1 MSLSCWDEG
10 SDSDHVRGVNRDTW
24 LVGHCKILAWQRAK
38 LPRYGR
44 EGAVEVRPFPAKK
57 RLRVSEAQGLSG
69 EAMKGNPTTT
79 VILRVDESKSSLRTS
94 EELTEP
100 PYITSGDPIFSKRR
114 DSPGM
119 SSDPSVDAKKPP
131 FIGLWLK
138 AMRVPFLQATFVPII
153 LGGVI
158 AWETLHVFNWNTFL
172 LTLLGAS
179 LIQIASNMFNDYFD
193 FKSGNDLQVRHQNP
207 FAGGGR
213 ILTAGLIKPS
223 THLIVST
230 SCLILGSLIG
240 FYLIFQ
246 LGLYQ
251 LFWFGLIG
259 VVSTYFYV
267 GPPFKLAYRGVGEFL
282 VGVNFGPVMT
292 LGAYYV
298 QTGSLASATVPL
310 LASIPVGL
318 LIAAVLWI
326 NEFPDMDADKAVG
339 KKTLVLRLGY
349 LRSVAVYVG
358 LLAAS
363 YLLLLLYAVLKVFVS
378 FQITSFATL
387 IALFSL
393 PFALKAVR
401 ILRANY
407 KDPHA
412 IIPAN
417 ANTIILHLAFGLLA
431 IVGFVIGG
439 FAGL

>member
-1 MSLSCWDEG
+1 MELTTSST
-10 SDSDHVRGVNRDTW
+10 S
-24 LVGHCKILAWQRAK
+24 
-38 LPRYGR
+38 
-44 EGAVEVRPFPAKK
+44 EVRSPTF
-57 RLRVSEAQGLSG
+57 LS
-69 EAMKGNPTTT
+69 
-79 VILRVDESKSSLRTS
+79 LWLRT
-94 EELTEP
+94 
-100 PYITSGDPIFSKRR
+100 
-114 DSPGM
+114 
-119 SSDPSVDAKKPP
+119 
-131 FIGLWLK
+131 
-138 AMRVPFLQATFVPII
+138 MRIPFLQATFVPVI

-158 AWETLHVFNWNTFL
+158 AFQVAHVFNLATFL

-179 LIQIASNMFNDYFD
+179 LIQIATNMLNDYFD
-193 FKSGNDLQVRHQNP
+193 FKSGNDLQVKHQNP

-213 ILTAGLIKPS
+213 ILTAGLVKPS
-223 THLIVST
+223 THILVAT
-230 SCLILGSLIG
+230 TCLILGSLIG
-240 FYLIFQ
+240 FYFIFA
-246 LGLYQ
+246 LSLPY
-251 LFWFGLIG
+251 LFLLGLIG
-259 VVSTYFYV
+259 VISTYAYV
-267 GPPFKLAYRGVGEFL
+267 GPPFRLAYRGVGEL
-282 VGVNFGPVMT
+282 IVGLNFGPVMT

-298 QTGSLASATVPL
+298 QAHSFAVEPF

-358 LLAAS
+358 LLATS
-363 YLLLLLYAVLKVFVS
+363 YFLLLLYAVLKVFGS
-378 FQITSFATL
+378 FPITSYTTL

-439 FAGL
+439 LAGL

>member
-1 MSLSCWDEG
+1 
-10 SDSDHVRGVNRDTW
+10 
-24 LVGHCKILAWQRAK
+24 
-38 LPRYGR
+38 
-44 EGAVEVRPFPAKK
+44 
-57 RLRVSEAQGLSG
+57 
-69 EAMKGNPTTT
+69 
-79 VILRVDESKSSLRTS
+79 
-94 EELTEP
+94 
-100 PYITSGDPIFSKRR
+100 
-114 DSPGM
+114 M
-119 SSDPSVDAKKPP
+119 SSNPGVDVKKPP

-138 AMRVPFLQATFVPII
+138 AMRVPFLQATFVPVI
-153 LGGVI
+153 LGGVV
-158 AWETLHVFNWNTFL
+158 AWEIAGKFSWTTFL

-193 FKSGNDLQVRHQNP
+193 FKSGNDFQVRHKNP

-213 ILTAGLIKPS
+213 ILTAGLIQPS

-240 FYLIFQ
+240 FYFIFA

-259 VVSTYFYV
+259 VVSAYFYV

-282 VGVNFGPVMT
+282 VGLNFGPVMT
-292 LGAYYV
+292 LGAFYV
-298 QTGSLASATVPL
+298 QTGSLATATVPL

-349 LRSVAVYVG
+349 LRSVTVYVG
-358 LLAAS
+358 LLATS
-363 YLLLLLYAVLKVFVS
+363 YFLVLLYAVLKIFGS
-378 FQITSFATL
+378 FPITSYTTL

-439 FAGL
+439 LVGL